1 MEARA
6 MRRALVVALGILG
19 VAWLFAAGAGFRP
32 ETVGAAGPPDQLLP
46 DLDQEMPTQLTV
58 MSLGSGNARTYV
70 LGFRS
75 AVRNIGNGPLILDG
89 TRPDTGTPYMTVNQ
103 VIERGGALEEVIPD
117 VGRMMY
123 VASPDHQHWH
133 YLQFDRYELQSYE
146 LRRASGGRALLRDR
160 KTGFCLGD
168 RYRVTT
174 RLVPKAAP
182 EKVYRSRCGLS
193 ETQLLQLR
201 EGISVGYGDD
211 YKAFLEG
218 QDLPLSGLAGGR
230 YVLVHHVNR
239 DRHLRELSYTNNAA
253 SVLFD
258 LRWQKGVPDIRVLR
272 TCPDT
277 DRCGRRPLRRVSA
290 DTPEGGV
297 AAHPASSGIARRAE
311 PFIPDDRGLI
321 EQPGGWDELQWNFAG
336 SFGVDAPDAWTNLI
350 EAGRPGGAGVV
361 VAVLDTGIAYADQAP
376 YRRSPDLDAATF
388 APGYDFVD
396 DDAYPFDLNGHGTHV
411 ASTIA
416 EQTNNGYGLTGLA
429 YGVRILP
436 VRVLDAYGNGY
447 PATIAR
453 GIRFAADHRAKVI
466 NLSFNF
472 GPGVKAEQIPQV
484 IRAIDYATK
493 RGSLVVAAAGN
504 GGIGEVA
511 YPARAPHVFAI
522 GATTEYGCLSSFS
535 NVGSGLDLVAPG
547 GGSDAYLTDDVN
559 CRGGRAG
566 RPIYQT
572 AFVGSHVTDFGT
584 AVDFTGTSMAT
595 AHVSATA
602 ALVIASGVLGTR
614 PTPIAVQRRLERTAR
629 DLGRP
634 GYDTRYGWGLVNAST
649 ATTRGRAQRPG
660 TVASTGAAGTQLL
673 PRG

>member
-1 MEARA
+1 

-19 VAWLFAAGAGFRP
+19 VVWLFAASAGFRP

-46 DLDQEMPTQLTV
+46 DLDQETPTQLTV
-58 MSLGSGNARTYV
+58 TAVGSGSARTYL

-75 AVRNIGNGPLILDG
+75 AVRNLGNGPLILDG
-89 TRPDTGTPYMTVNQ
+89 ARPDTSTPYMTVDQ
-103 VIERGGALEEVIPD
+103 VIERGAAPEEVIPD

-146 LRRASGGRALLRDR
+146 LRRAKGSRALLRDR

-174 RLVPKAAP
+174 RFVPKAAP
-182 EKVYRSRCGLS
+182 QKVYRSRCGLS
-193 ETQLLQLR
+193 ETQVLQLR

-211 YKAFLEG
+211 YTAFLEG

-230 YVLVHHVNR
+230 YVLVHRVNR
-239 DRHLRELSYTNNAA
+239 DRQLRELSYANNAA

-258 LRWQKGVPDIRVLR
+258 LRWREGVPYIRVLR

-277 DRCGRRPLRRVSA
+277 DRCGRRPLRSA
-290 DTPEGGV
+290 SASTHRADV
-297 AAHPASSGIARRAE
+297 AAHTASSVIARRTE
-311 PFIPDDRGLI
+311 PFIPDDEGLI
-321 EQPGGWDELQWNFAG
+321 AQAGGWGELQWNFTG

-350 EAGRPGGAGVV
+350 EAGRPGGAGVI
-361 VAVLDTGIAYADQAP
+361 VAVLDTGIAYADQPP

-388 APGYDFVD
+388 VPGYDFVD
-396 DDAYPFDLNGHGTHV
+396 KDAYPFDLNGHGTHV

-453 GIRFAADHRAKVI
+453 GIRFAANHRAKVI

-472 GPGVKAEQIPQV
+472 GPGVKAEQIPQI
-484 IRAIDYATK
+484 IRAIDYAEK
-493 RGSLVVAAAGN
+493 RGSLIVAAAGN

-511 YPARAPHVFAI
+511 YPARASRVVAV
-522 GATTEYGCLSSFS
+522 GATTENGCLSSFS
-535 NVGSGLDLVAPG
+535 NLGSGIDLVAPG
-547 GGSDAYLTDDVN
+547 GGSDAYLTDDAN
-559 CRGGRAG
+559 CLGGRVG

-572 AFVGSHVTDFGT
+572 TFLGGRVADFGT

-595 AHVSATA
+595 AHVSAAA
-602 ALVIASGVLGTR
+602 ALVIASGVLGAR
-614 PTPIAVQRRLERTAR
+614 SAPMAVERRLERTAR

-634 GYDTRYGWGLVNAST
+634 GYDTRYGWGLVNAAT
-649 ATTRGRAQRPG
+649 ATTRGRAERP
-660 TVASTGAAGTQLL
+660 AIHAPAGTAPAQLR
-673 PRG
+673 PRE